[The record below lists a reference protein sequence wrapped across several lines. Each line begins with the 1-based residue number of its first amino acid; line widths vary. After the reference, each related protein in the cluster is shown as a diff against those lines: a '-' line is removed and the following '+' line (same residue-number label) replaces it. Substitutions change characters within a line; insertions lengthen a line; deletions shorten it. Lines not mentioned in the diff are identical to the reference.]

1 MSPITIFLNAI
12 GFCTVLISKHLV
24 LWTSSL
30 PWKSSLGFS
39 YLKSLAFL
47 LTFWLIFVFPL
58 SSLNPLHTG
67 AFQGSIPETPILKL
81 FLQQATPCP
90 HLSALFW
97 AADHKHCV
105 LFGNNE
111 NSHVQ
116 RSSWWTP
123 PTGSYSVNGPLTI
136 YLGKFNNWVSSLIS
150 LFFLSDVQSTTKS

>member
-1 MSPITIFLNAI
+1 MFLNAI
-12 GFCTVLISKHLV
+12 GFCTLLISKHLV

-30 PWKSSLGFS
+30 PWKSSSGFS

-47 LTFWLIFVFPL
+47 LISGWFL
-58 SSLNPLHTG
+58 SFLYPASIHY
-67 AFQGSIPETPILKL
+67 IPEHSKALSKELPFLS

-90 HLSALFW
+90 QPSALFW

-116 RSSWWTP
+116 RSSRRTP